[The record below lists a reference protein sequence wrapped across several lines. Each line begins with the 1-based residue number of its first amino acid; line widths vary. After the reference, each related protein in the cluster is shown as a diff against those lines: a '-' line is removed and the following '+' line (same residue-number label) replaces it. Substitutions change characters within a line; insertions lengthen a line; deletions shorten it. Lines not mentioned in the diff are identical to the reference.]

1 MNTKKL
7 LTTLAVSAV
16 LFTGCGLKSG
26 ETIITVNGDKI
37 TQAQFDKLLDKQI
50 SNSMFAKLGID
61 IKDGKNVFLYNM
73 MKDKVVNELIVRTLI
88 DEEIAKRQIEVTNAD
103 LEDAIKDVIDKVGS
117 KEQLDKILKSNGIS
131 ANDFKK
137 DIKEE
142 VKMQKLAKSLGSSE
156 VTDAE
161 AKAFY
166 DKNKDKFKHPEKV
179 RASHILISA
188 NPDEIKDI
196 ITSEE
201 ANKNLTPEQVQK
213 KVDEQMKAKQAKAEQ
228 LLVQAKQNPSEF
240 AKLAKENSEDT
251 TSAVKGGDLGFFAEQ
266 EMVPEFSKAAFS
278 MKPNTVSQKLVKSQY
293 GYHIIMVVDRM
304 AASQDSFEKAKS
316 EIKSY
321 LTNQKQIEAID
332 KLVESLK
339 KTAKIEYIN
348 SEYNPENIKKNVQE
362 EMKKS
367 ADEKSQ
373 TDKQPAQ
380 STQTKPVKQ

>member
-73 MKDKVVNELIVRTLI
+73 MEDKVVNELIVRTLI

-196 ITSEE
+196 IT
-201 ANKNLTPEQVQK
+201 
-213 KVDEQMKAKQAKAEQ
+213 
-228 LLVQAKQNPSEF
+228 
-240 AKLAKENSEDT
+240 
-251 TSAVKGGDLGFFAEQ
+251 
-266 EMVPEFSKAAFS
+266 
-278 MKPNTVSQKLVKSQY
+278 
-293 GYHIIMVVDRM
+293 
-304 AASQDSFEKAKS
+304 
-316 EIKSY
+316 
-321 LTNQKQIEAID
+321 
-332 KLVESLK
+332 
-339 KTAKIEYIN
+339 
-348 SEYNPENIKKNVQE
+348 
-362 EMKKS
+362 
-367 ADEKSQ
+367 
-373 TDKQPAQ
+373 
-380 STQTKPVKQ
+380 